1 LKKFLVIACLVFL
14 ACPSLTFASDW
25 RFTGQSKS
33 GNEYYIDIDEMSY
46 DHSDGYQN
54 RKRVIVHERTILTA
68 PQIQHYQDF
77 ARKRGAY
84 HSGWDNLRYI
94 ITHYQFDLSN
104 KTYAMTYLVFLDSNN
119 NKIAEFK
126 QNNSS
131 FRPVPPDSFDEK
143 TFNLITQN
151 INKVKD

>member
-1 LKKFLVIACLVFL
+1 LKKILVIACLVFL
-14 ACPSLTFASDW
+14 TYPALTFASDW

-33 GNEYYIDIDEMSY
+33 GNEYYIDVDAMSY
-46 DHSDGYQN
+46 DHSDGNQKN
-54 RKRVIVHERTILTA
+54 RVIVHERTILTGQ
-68 PQIQHYQDF
+68 QIQHYQDF
-77 ARKRGAY
+77 ARKRGTYYSA
-84 HSGWDNLRYI
+84 WDNLTYI
-94 ITHYQFDLSN
+94 ITHYMFDLSN

-119 NKIAEFK
+119 NTIAEFK
-126 QNNSS
+126 QNNFI